1 MEQEAGGER
10 VLMSDLP
17 KLFCKDAGS
26 SQSASKHSGVEL
38 RCGWFGSS
46 PCHPP

>member
-10 VLMSDLP
+10 VLTLNLP
-17 KLFCKDAGS
+17 KLFCKDAES
-26 SQSASKHSGVEL
+26 SQSASKHSRVQL
-38 RCGWFGSS
+38 RCGRFGSS